1 MTQELKGFWVI
12 FFIKRNSINMS
23 NSFIGIGLR
32 SQHLRQFVSEK
43 PDIGWVEVHSE
54 NFYTLGGPDFDCLL
68 EVRKN
73 YPISLHGIGMSLG
86 SHDGVDEQHLSQVK
100 KLIDI
105 IDPFLVSDHL
115 SWNTTSD
122 NFLPDLLPTPFNT
135 KALDVFARN
144 ISAIQDKLGREL
156 LLENP
161 STYFEFNDSTM
172 SEPEFLNKLTK
183 KTGAKIILDV
193 NNIYI
198 SGLNNGWSS
207 EQYIE
212 DVDISVVKEIH
223 LSGHFIKELPNNKK
237 LYIDAHDSH
246 VCEEVWQ
253 LYQLAINKF
262 GSVPTLVEWD
272 VDIPALSILVEEAK
286 MAEKYLKNSKK
297 RQYA

>member
-1 MTQELKGFWVI
+1 ML
-12 FFIKRNSINMS
+12 
-23 NSFIGIGLR
+23 NSFVGIGLR
-32 SQHLRQFVSEK
+32 SPHLRQFVSEQ

-73 YPISLHGIGMSLG
+73 YPISMHGIGMSLG
-86 SHDGVDEQHLSQVK
+86 SYDGIDEKHISQVK

-115 SWNTTSD
+115 SWNTTSEK
-122 NFLPDLLPTPFNT
+122 FLPDLLPTPFNQE
-135 KALDVFARN
+135 ALEVFAKN
-144 ISAIQDKLGREL
+144 ISFVQDKLGREL

-172 SEPEFLNKLTK
+172 SEPEFLNSLVK
-183 KTGAKIILDV
+183 KTGAKVILDV

-198 SGLNNGWSS
+198 SGLNNGWSP

-212 DVDISVVKEIH
+212 DINISNVKEIH
-223 LSGHFIKELPNNKK
+223 LSGHFVKELPNNKK
-237 LYIDAHDSH
+237 LYIDAHDSR
-246 VCEEVWQ
+246 VCDEVWQ

-272 VDIPALSILVEEAK
+272 VDIPKLSVLLGEAQK
-286 MAEKYLKNSKK
+286 AEKYLENSKK
-297 RQYA
+297 KQYA